1 MPGVRWSRHLLAAAT
16 MVGGSLLV
24 GVFVIGMNAHTRAP
38 EKKVAEKTT
47 EFLVEKTQKQKKK
60 PPPRQQRKPR
70 TNRRAPP
77 AALPDL
83 GASMALAGLPM
94 PDIDATGL
102 LDTGDGRPDPGS
114 MVMTEDAVDS
124 LPKPIRRTS
133 PVFPERAR
141 RMGLEGT
148 VTVRLLIDADGNV
161 KRVRLV
167 EAQPEG
173 VFEEAAMAALDQW
186 TFEPATYEG
195 QPVNVWARQTLDFK
209 LD

>member
-1 MPGVRWSRHLLAAAT
+1 MFRLHWSRHLLAVGT
-16 MVGGSLLV
+16 MLGGSLLV

-38 EKKVAEKTT
+38 EKQETLKTQ
-47 EFLVEKTQKQKKK
+47 EFVVEKVQKKK
-60 PPPRQQRKPR
+60 ERPPPKQRKKPK

-83 GASMALAGLPM
+83 GASIALAGLPM

-102 LDTGDGRPDPGS
+102 LDAGGGRPNPDNL
-114 MVMTEDAVDS
+114 VMTEDAVDS

-148 VTVRLLIDADGNV
+148 VKVRLLLDNEGKV

-173 VFEEAAMAALDQW
+173 VFEEAAMAALDKW
-186 TFEPATYEG
+186 VFEPATYEG